1 MAGLTTGPNHASALT
16 TDTTP
21 SEFWPYSEPT
31 IPGGDQALLGK
42 MLGLNAKT
50 KAPSNQ
56 VFQLAIGA
64 AVPVSSIWTGDPL
77 GVPWN
82 LPTAAVQNANGA
94 FVAPSTA
101 AAAAAESDA
110 TLASTTDPT
119 TNNLLVFNASTSDAG
134 AYNNYLMLESYLV
147 VPTNGLAPDKA
158 TALAQFIR
166 YVLGGRGQADIA
178 SLGAAGATPAMVLAG
193 LKVAQ
198 QIAAEGVTSQQSNQT
213 TGTTT
218 TTTATALPASNSI
231 GAGTGSLG
239 GSSGGTLPATGTDE
253 IPLTIVGM
261 LLVFVGGIARR
272 VVFRRRFA
280 R

>member
-1 MAGLTTGPNHASALT
+1 
-16 TDTTP
+16 
-21 SEFWPYSEPT
+21 
-31 IPGGDQALLGK
+31 
-42 MLGLNAKT
+42 
-50 KAPSNQ
+50 
-56 VFQLAIGA
+56 
-64 AVPVSSIWTGDPL
+64 
-77 GVPWN
+77 
-82 LPTAAVQNANGA
+82 
-94 FVAPSTA
+94 
-101 AAAAAESDA
+101 
-110 TLASTTDPT
+110 
-119 TNNLLVFNASTSDAG
+119 
-134 AYNNYLMLESYLV
+134 MLESYLV